1 VSERSD
7 VTVRFARWR
16 TLIADRR
23 HQDAIASLSTAIDL
37 AHPEGIKRPFLHVGE
52 RLPDLLS
59 SYQQHGG
66 PHRAFTAELR
76 DLLPKHPHPTAPVM
90 TEHLTARE
98 TDILRY
104 LPTMFKA
111 SEIAADLY
119 VSVNTVKAHLRS
131 MYRKLNAGNRREAVE
146 RAKTLGLL

>member
-1 VSERSD
+1 
-7 VTVRFARWR
+7 
-16 TLIADRR
+16 
-23 HQDAIASLSTAIDL
+23 
-37 AHPEGIKRPFLHVGE
+37 
-52 RLPDLLS
+52 
-59 SYQQHGG
+59 
-66 PHRAFTAELR
+66 
-76 DLLPKHPHPTAPVM
+76 M